1 MTSRL
6 PLPDRIYLDHA
17 SGSPLR
23 PEALDAMTA
32 HLRAHGGNPS
42 SLHREGKEAL
52 AALENARRTVADILA
67 ASPTEVT
74 FTSGGTESVNT
85 AIKGVALAEWQAGTG
100 NHIITTEAEH
110 QATLNSCRY
119 LERFGFEVTYLP
131 VDRFG
136 LITPADVAA
145 AITPR
150 TVLVSVMY
158 ANNEVGGI
166 LPIAEIARAVR
177 ERERAL
183 DRRIAVHTDAV
194 QAPGMVSVD
203 MAALGVDLLS
213 LSAHKFGGPEGVG
226 VLTIRRATP
235 FLPLMDGGVQ
245 ERRRRA
251 GTENV
256 AGAIGMATAL
266 ALAEGERPHTAPR
279 LRRLRNRLIDGIAS
293 SLPSAQLNGPRTE
306 RLANNVNFSFPGV
319 DGESLLMAL
328 DRQGI
333 AASAGSACAHITWEP
348 SHVLLAMGRT
358 LEEAGGALRLSLG
371 RETTDGEIDA
381 ALAIVPRVVRE
392 LAPARV

>member
-1 MTSRL
+1 M
-6 PLPDRIYLDHA
+6 PERIYLDHA

-23 PEALDAMTA
+23 EEALEAMLPY
-32 HLRAHGGNPS
+32 LRAHGGNPS
-42 SLHREGKEAL
+42 SLHQEGRDAL
-52 AALENARRTVADILA
+52 NALERARQTVASILVT
-67 ASPTEVT
+67 SPAEVM

-136 LITPADVAA
+136 LISASDVAA

-150 TVLVSVMY
+150 TVLISIMF
-158 ANNEVGGI
+158 ANNEVGSI
-166 LPIAEIARAVR
+166 LPITEIVRSVR

-183 DRRIAVHTDAV
+183 DRRIAVHADAV
-194 QAPGMVSVD
+194 QAPGMVSLD
-203 MAALGVDLLS
+203 MAALGIDLLS

-226 VLTIRRATP
+226 ALAVRRATP

-266 ALAEGERPHTAPR
+266 ELAETERPNAAAR
-279 LRRLRNRLIDGIAS
+279 IRRLRDRLIDGLAS
-293 SLPSAQLNGPRTE
+293 SLPSAQLNGPRAE
-306 RLANNVNFSFPGV
+306 RLPNNVNFSFPGV

-328 DRQGI
+328 DEHGI
-333 AASAGSACAHITWEP
+333 AASAGSACAHVTWEP

-358 LEEAGGALRLSLG
+358 LEEASGALRLSPG
-371 RETTDGEIDA
+371 RETTDKDIDT

-392 LAPARV
+392 LSPARA